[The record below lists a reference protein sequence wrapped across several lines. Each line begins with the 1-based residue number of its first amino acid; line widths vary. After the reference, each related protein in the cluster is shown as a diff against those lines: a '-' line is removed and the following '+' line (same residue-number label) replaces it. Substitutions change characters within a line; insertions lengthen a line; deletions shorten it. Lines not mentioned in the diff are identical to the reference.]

1 MVAKFDTLYLMTS
14 NTSRRQIL
22 KSVGAAAITAPFI
35 HGANKSDS
43 AKLRLGAGAYQYEAT
58 HDWGELPASIKYGN
72 THGIVEDSHGRFYV
86 FHTVHKTS
94 VKPDAMVV
102 FDAKGKFVTSWGS
115 EFAGGAHGLH
125 IQKEGGTEYLYLCDT
140 KRSVVVKTTLDGKV
154 LLTLG
159 YPKESEKYKQ
169 DKDGKALVKYT
180 PTNLAVASNGDIFVG
195 DGYGSSYINKYS
207 KDGKFIKT
215 FGGGKNKEAG
225 STNSPHGI
233 FIDARSGT
241 EELVV
246 ADRSNNRL
254 QYFSLDGAHLRFVT
268 EDMAL
273 PCHFSLRKDL
283 MLIPDLGAR
292 VLVLDKNNKLVANLG
307 DDSKSEWRKT
317 RVMDRDKFTAGKFV
331 APHGACFDHK
341 GNIFVS
347 EWVEVGRITKLRKV

>member
-1 MVAKFDTLYLMTS
+1 MIN
-14 NTSRRQIL
+14 NTSRRQLL
-22 KSVGAAAITAPFI
+22 KSAGAAALSAPFI
-35 HGANKSDS
+35 HGASKSG
-43 AKLRLGAGAYQYEAT
+43 AQKLILGEGAYKFEAT

-72 THGIVEDSHGRFYV
+72 THGVVEDSHGRIYV

-94 VKPDAMVV
+94 VKTDAMVV

-115 EFAGGAHGLH
+115 EYAGGAHGLH
-125 IQKEGGTEYLYLCDT
+125 IQKEGNAEYLYLCDT
-140 KRSVVVKTTLDGKV
+140 KRSTVTKTTLDGKV

-159 YPKESEKYKQ
+159 YPKESDKYRM
-169 DKDGKALVKYT
+169 DKDSKPLVKYI
-180 PTNLAVASNGDIFVG
+180 PTNLAVAANGDIFVG
-195 DGYGSSYINKYS
+195 DGYGSSFINKYS
-207 KDGKFIKT
+207 KDGVFLKT
-215 FGGGKNKEAG
+215 FGGGKTKEKG

-233 FIDARSGT
+233 FIDARSGK

-254 QYFSLDGAHLRFVT
+254 QYFSLDGEHLRFVT
-268 EDMAL
+268 QDMAS
-273 PCHFSLRKDL
+273 PCHFSFRKDL
-283 MLIPDLGAR
+283 MLIPDLAAR
-292 VLVLDKNNKLVANLG
+292 VQILDKNNKMVANLG

-317 RVMDRDKFTAGKFV
+317 RVMERDQFKAGKFV

>member
-1 MVAKFDTLYLMTS
+1 MTS
-14 NTSRRQIL
+14 NTTRRQLL
-22 KSVGAAAITAPFI
+22 KSSGAAAIGAPFI
-35 HGANKSDS
+35 HAASKADS
-43 AKLRLGAGAYQYEAT
+43 QKLRLGSGAHTYEAT

-72 THGIVEDSHGRFYV
+72 THGVVEDAHGRIYV

-115 EFAGGAHGLH
+115 EYAGGAHGLH
-125 IQKEGGTEYLYLCDT
+125 IQKEGGAEYLYLCDT
-140 KRSVVVKTTLDGKV
+140 KRSVVVKTTLDGKA

-159 YPKESEKYKQ
+159 YPKESDKYRQ

-207 KDGKFIKT
+207 KSGAFIKT

-233 FIDARSGT
+233 FIDGRSGQ

-254 QYFSLDGAHLRFVT
+254 QYFSLDGEHLRFVT
-268 EDMAL
+268 NDIVS
-273 PCHFSLRKDL
+273 PCHFSFRKDL
-283 MLIPDLGAR
+283 MLIPDLAAR
-292 VLVLDKNNKLVANLG
+292 VQILDRNNKMVASLG

-317 RVMDRDKFTAGKFV
+317 RLMERDKFTAGKFV

-347 EWVEVGRITKLRKV
+347 EWVEVGRVTKLRKV